1 MFIENLLGSKVKVKL
16 LRVLSETRTAFTLQ
30 DLKNE
35 TELSLGIIH
44 KSIKDLVEEG
54 ILIKI
59 KGSRKERLFKFNTE
73 DPFAHNIFELFE
85 IEKTLQRKEVV
96 LLHTWNVL
104 DSAVA
109 KIKEKSSLILLF
121 GSQSRGDATLRS
133 DIDILVVPKNS
144 QEEILDALRKV
155 KSKNKINPTVISLE
169 SFKSEIKNDTLFYK
183 NIKRD
188 SLILHIDREIEKEI
202 SKFFEDILNSENI
215 IARKI

>member
-30 DLKNE
+30 DIKNE

-44 KSIKDLVEEG
+44 KSVKDLVEEG

-73 DPFAHNIFELFE
+73 DHFAHNIFELFR
-85 IEKTLQRKEVV
+85 IEKTSQRKEVV

-133 DIDILVVPKNS
+133 DIDLLIIPKNS
-144 QEEILDALRKV
+144 HEEILDALRKV
-155 KSKNKINPTVISLE
+155 KSKNKINPTTFTIKTVTQIMENKPPGIASLTA
-169 SFKSEIKNDTLFYK
+169 SIPGKL
-183 NIKRD
+183 
-188 SLILHIDREIEKEI
+188 
-202 SKFFEDILNSENI
+202 
-215 IARKI
+215 